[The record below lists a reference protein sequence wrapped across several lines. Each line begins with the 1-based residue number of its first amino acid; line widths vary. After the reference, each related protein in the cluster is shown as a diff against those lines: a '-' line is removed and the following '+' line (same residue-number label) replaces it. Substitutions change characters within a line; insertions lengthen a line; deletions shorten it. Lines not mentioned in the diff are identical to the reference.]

1 MKTDWSTYILQCADG
16 SFYCGV
22 TNNLENRLARH
33 NEGSASKYTRSRL
46 PVTVAAVRSNL
57 TKSHAFRLEHYIKKL
72 PARKKIEALA
82 SGPEVLS
89 VKNNTPL

>member
-1 MKTDWSTYILQCADG
+1 MKFNHGNNRRMKTDWSTYILQCADG

-22 TNNLENRLARH
+22 TNNLGNRLARH

-46 PVTVAAVRSNL
+46 PVTVAAICSNL

-72 PARKKIEALA
+72 PA
-82 SGPEVLS
+82 
-89 VKNNTPL
+89 